1 MSDRIEFMELLLQL
15 HKEKQ
20 QNVENFQAFHDKHIE
35 VQKMRDQA
43 FKDLEEKQNLEKE
56 QPVNTFQLKNL
67 PPPITSL
74 DLPAIK
80 IEELPEDI
88 PTTLGSLKIT
98 EI

>member
-1 MSDRIEFMELLLQL
+1 MSDKIEFMELLLQL

-67 PPPITSL
+67 PPPITNL
-74 DLPAIK
+74 ELPSIK
-80 IEELPEDI
+80 IEEIIDES
-88 PTTLGSLKIT
+88 TTGSLKIT